1 MPELPEVETVRSRLE
16 QVIVGK
22 TIQQVQVLRDKSFD
36 GSPHQ
41 VEKSKIEDVSRKGK
55 LLRIRLDNDLNL
67 LVHLKMTGQL
77 IYISDQLKVGG
88 GHPTADWTRDLPGK
102 HTRVIIDFAD
112 NGQLF
117 FNDMRVFGWI
127 RVLTDE
133 QVLDEFSKYG
143 PDVIDQAFTAEYLH
157 ERFKNRTIAVKQA
170 IMINQIVGGVGN
182 IYASEA
188 LFVAGID
195 PRRPARSLNLK
206 ELNKLTA
213 AVKQVI
219 QEGIKA
225 GGTTFD
231 GQYVD
236 VDGLA
241 GAYQEQLRVYGREG
255 DPCID
260 CSAVIHK
267 IKLGQRGTY
276 FCPDCQ
282 D

>member
-1 MPELPEVETVRSRLE
+1 MPELPEVETVRSRLQ
-16 QVIVGK
+16 QVVIGK
-22 TIQQVQVLRDKSFD
+22 TIREIKVLRDKSFE
-36 GSPHQ
+36 GRPQQ
-41 VEKSKIEDVSRKGK
+41 VESSQVKDVSRKAK
-55 LLRIRLDNDLNL
+55 LLRFRLSNDLNL

-77 IYISDQLKVGG
+77 IYVSDEVKIGG

-102 HTRVIIDFAD
+102 HTRVIITFAD
-112 NGQLF
+112 SSQLF

-143 PDVIDQAFTAEYLH
+143 PDAIDQAFTAKYLQ

-170 IMINQIVGGVGN
+170 IMINDIVGGVGN

-195 PRRPARSLNLK
+195 PRRPARSLNLQ
-206 ELNKLTA
+206 ELKKLVS
-213 AVKQVI
+213 AVRQVI
-219 QEGIKA
+219 QEGIQA

-241 GAYQEQLRVYGREG
+241 GSYQDQLRVYGREG
-255 DPCID
+255 EPCLK
-260 CSAVIHK
+260 CSGEINKVK
-267 IKLGQRGTY
+267 IGQRGSY